1 MRRDA
6 AIRRHLPRALVFDP
20 LTPIERKVYH
30 FLLDFLAEHTY
41 QPSVR
46 EIGRKVRI
54 PSTKTVTEVLGRLEE
69 KGFLEREH
77 GRSRG
82 VKIVGFSSI
91 GGVQPIPLYARVN
104 PVTPYFTS
112 ENRERFVGVDRSQ
125 VLTDDSYLLRV
136 VGDELAARGIVAG
149 DLVLVSPSTRANDGE
164 LVAAR
169 VAGHVVVRL
178 IGHLGAVVSL
188 STGVAGEPE
197 VFLGPTDDF
206 AILGVV
212 TTVVRTLR
220 SPAPDA

>member
-1 MRRDA
+1 M
-6 AIRRHLPRALVFDP
+6 HDP

-54 PSTKTVTEVLGRLEE
+54 PSTKTVTEVLARLED

-77 GRSRG
+77 ARSRG

-91 GGVQPIPLYARVN
+91 GGVQPVPLYARVN
-104 PVTPYFTS
+104 PVAPYLTS
-112 ENRERFVGVDRSQ
+112 ENRERFVGVDRSL
-125 VLTDDSYLLRV
+125 VLTDDSFLLRV
-136 VGDELAARGIVAG
+136 VGDELALRGILAG
-149 DLVLVSPSTRANDGE
+149 DLALVSPSTRANDGE

-169 VAGHVVVRL
+169 VGGHVIVRL

-188 STGVAGEPE
+188 STGTAGEPE
-197 VFLGPTDDF
+197 TFLGPTDDF

-212 TTVVRTLR
+212 TTVVRSLR
-220 SPAPDA
+220 APAPDDLD

>member
-1 MRRDA
+1 M
-6 AIRRHLPRALVFDP
+6 HDP

-54 PSTKTVTEVLGRLEE
+54 PSTKTVTEVLARLED

-82 VKIVGFSSI
+82 VRIVGFSSI
-91 GGVQPIPLYARVN
+91 GGVQPVPLYARVN
-104 PVTPYFTS
+104 PVTPALTS
-112 ENRERFVGVDRSQ
+112 ENRERYVGVDRSL
-125 VLTDDSYLLRV
+125 VLTDDSFLLRV
-136 VGDELAARGIVAG
+136 VGHELSARGILDG
-149 DLVLVSPSTRANDGE
+149 DLVLVSPSSRAADGD

-169 VAGHVVVRL
+169 VGSHVLVRL

-188 STGVAGEPE
+188 GTGAAGDPE
-197 VFLGPTDDF
+197 TFLGPTDDF
-206 AILGVV
+206 AVLGVV
-212 TTVVRTLR
+212 TSVMRTLR
-220 SPAPDA
+220 APATDAD